1 MKEMI
6 SALLN
11 GMDNEINELND
22 VIDKMPSEVIDNA
35 FEEINNNLSKYK
47 KLAKVKRYTAILKV
61 LNAMKNQYQEIDN
74 DFAVNENQNNIVE
87 HPVVKKSA
95 KNILKKISK
104 EEAIEKINEI
114 LKSIDKHL
122 CAEINNTEQ
131 RVYVNDKYVL
141 GRMFIFE
148 YGYVDDAGKKDW
160 MFSIYAERGFIL
172 KCTVNDKEDGKAV
185 IFELAPHYLNI
196 LTQIVHPQTCKE
208 ISNILKAIS

>member
-1 MKEMI
+1 
-6 SALLN
+6 
-11 GMDNEINELND
+11 MDNEINELTD
-22 VIDKMPSEVIDNA
+22 VIDTMSNEVIDHA

-47 KLAKVKRYTAILKV
+47 KLTKVKRYTAILKV
-61 LNAMKNQYQEIDN
+61 LNAMKNQYHEIDN

-196 LTQIVHPQTCKE
+196 LIQIVHPQTCKE

>member
-6 SALLN
+6 NTLLN

-22 VIDKMPSEVIDNA
+22 VIDTMSSDAIDHA
-35 FEEINNNLSKYK
+35 FEEISNNLSKYK
-47 KLAKVKRYTAILKV
+47 KLTKVKRYTAILKV

>member
-6 SALLN
+6 NTLLN

-22 VIDKMPSEVIDNA
+22 VIDTMSSDAIDHA
-35 FEEINNNLSKYK
+35 FEEISNNLSKYK
-47 KLAKVKRYTAILKV
+47 KLTKVKRYTAILKV

-87 HPVVKKSA
+87 RPVVKKSA

-114 LKSIDKHL
+114 LKSINKHL